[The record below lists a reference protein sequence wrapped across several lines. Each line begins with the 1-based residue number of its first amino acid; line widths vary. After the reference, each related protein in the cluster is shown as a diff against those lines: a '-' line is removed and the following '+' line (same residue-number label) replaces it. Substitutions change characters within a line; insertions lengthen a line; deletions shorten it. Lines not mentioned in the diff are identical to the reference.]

1 MRRRTGATLMPPPG
15 ITLKRR
21 CWSMVISLSE
31 ISLESWRVVGYRK
44 GVTFFGASH
53 GEKQP

>member
-1 MRRRTGATLMPPPG
+1 MPPPG